1 MVESYVC
8 LLCIFLLCYVCWLFY
23 MLEVKQFKKHFSK
36 TPSHNAPTLDKYRT
50 NFPENPSFE
59 ITSVSLEDN
68 TE

>member
-1 MVESYVC
+1 
-8 LLCIFLLCYVCWLFY
+8 